1 MHGCSWKV
9 IASRKRVTTLA
20 RAAGEREG
28 GYPSGM
34 PTRAARPSR
43 PPAEAPMPKV
53 LSAYMLLWTCT
64 NLLRI
69 SIGFNQG
76 TGLVGSTL
84 DAGSA
89 INSIILPALVL
100 LAGVCPSRCA
110 GALPFAALLLR
121 ALTNI
126 AKGSMMS
133 NSQMWATQMDA
144 ALALALGTRVASRD
158 ASWRSPLSAEDER
171 AIVGASARTIR
182 WQLAIFYFASGFVST
197 PCRRAPKR
205 AE

>member
-1 MHGCSWKV
+1 
-9 IASRKRVTTLA
+9 
-20 RAAGEREG
+20 
-28 GYPSGM
+28 
-34 PTRAARPSR
+34 
-43 PPAEAPMPKV
+43 MPKV
-53 LSAYMLLWTCT
+53 LDAYMLLWMCT

-89 INSIILPALVL
+89 VNSLILPALVL
-100 LAGVCPSRCA
+100 VAGICPSRCA
-110 GALPFAALLLR
+110 GAFPFVALLMR

-144 ALALALGTRVASRD
+144 ALALALATRVASRD
-158 ASWRSPLSAEDER
+158 VEPHPR
-171 AIVGASARTIR
+171 
-182 WQLAIFYFASGFVST
+182 
-197 PCRRAPKR
+197 
-205 AE
+205 